1 MAQILVQKETMPV
14 VLHVPTALEMTQDQ
28 FFEFCQANRD
38 LRIERT
44 AEGDLLIMPP
54 AGAETS
60 HRNAGLTA
68 VFYVWARKD
77 GSGLVFD
84 SSGGF
89 KLPNGATRAPDV
101 AWVARSR
108 WDALA
113 AEERKGFA
121 PLCPD
126 FILELRSPSDDL
138 STLQDKMEEYVAN
151 GAQLG
156 WLIDPT
162 SRRVHAYHDDGRVE
176 ILEDPAAVSA
186 DPTLQGFVLDLAD
199 VWGRSGRRS

>member
-1 MAQILVQKETMPV
+1 MAPTLVQQESPPV
-14 VLHVPTALEMTQDQ
+14 VLHLPTTLDMTQDQ

-54 AGAETS
+54 VGGETS

-68 VFYVWARKD
+68 EFFTWARRD

-101 AWVARSR
+101 AWVERSR
-108 WDALA
+108 WEALSP
-113 AEERKGFA
+113 EERSKFA

-126 FILELRSPSDDL
+126 FVLELRSPSDDL
-138 STLQDKMEEYVAN
+138 GTLRRKMEEYSAN
-151 GAQLG
+151 GARLG
-156 WLIDPT
+156 WLIDPA
-162 SRRVHAYHDDGRVE
+162 SRRVHVYQADGAVE
-176 ILEDPAAVSA
+176 ILEDPASVSGE
-186 DPTLQGFVLDLAD
+186 PTLPGFELDLEV
-199 VWGRSGRRS
+199 VWG

>member
-1 MAQILVQKETMPV
+1 MQKV
-14 VLHVPTALEMTQDQ
+14 YGSASDFAAALEMTQNQ

-54 AGAETS
+54 AGGETS

-68 VFYVWARKD
+68 VFYVWARRD

-84 SSGGF
+84 SSGAF

-101 AWVARSR
+101 AWVRRSR
-108 WDALA
+108 WDALTA
-113 AEERKGFA
+113 KERRGFA

-126 FILELRSPSDDL
+126 FVLELRSPSDDV
-138 STLQDKMEEYVAN
+138 STLQAKMEEFVAN
-151 GAQLG
+151 GARLG

-162 SRRVHAYHDDGRVE
+162 SRRVHIYRGDGSVE
-176 ILEDPAAVSA
+176 ILEDPASVSGEA
-186 DPTLQGFVLDLAD
+186 TLPDFVLDLAD
-199 VWGRSGRRS
+199 VWG

>member
-1 MAQILVQKETMPV
+1 MARTLLQQETIPV
-14 VLHVPTALEMTQDQ
+14 VLHVPTTLEMTQDQ
-28 FFEFCQANRD
+28 FFELCQANRD

-68 VFYVWARKD
+68 LFYVWARKD

-101 AWVARSR
+101 AWVRRSR
-108 WDALA
+108 WDALTT
-113 AEERKGFA
+113 EERRGFA

-126 FILELRSPSDDL
+126 FVLELRSPSDDL
-138 STLQDKMEEYVAN
+138 SKLQEKMEEYTAN
-151 GAQLG
+151 GARLG
-156 WLIDPT
+156 WLIDPV
-162 SRRVHAYHDDGRVE
+162 SRRVHVYHGDARVE
-176 ILEDPAAVSA
+176 ILEDPASVSG
-186 DPTLQGFVLDLAD
+186 DPTLPGFRLDLAD
-199 VWGRSGRRS
+199 AWG